1 MTLRPGQPGPQP
13 HEHQHEYHVMT
24 ITTVDR
30 LAVHR
35 PGAESRAR
43 CRALETRGDRA
54 PVRPNADSNDS
65 DGWQDWPPDE
75 GVVG

>member
-1 MTLRPGQPGPQP
+1 
-13 HEHQHEYHVMT
+13 MT

-43 CRALETRGDRA
+43 CRVLETRGDRA
-54 PVRPNADSNDS
+54 PVRPIAESNDS